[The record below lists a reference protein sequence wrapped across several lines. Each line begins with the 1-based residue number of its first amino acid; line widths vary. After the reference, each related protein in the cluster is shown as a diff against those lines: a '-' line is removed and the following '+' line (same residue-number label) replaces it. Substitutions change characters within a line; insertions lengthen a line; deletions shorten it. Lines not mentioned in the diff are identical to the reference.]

1 MTSIISV
8 EQVNQFL
15 SKAFEGREGIESPVV
30 ALMESGRAVVRLNVN
45 QNHIR
50 PGGYINGPT
59 QMGLADQ
66 AAYAAIFTRLG
77 IIPMAVTSNLT
88 INFLRPCK
96 GEWVEA
102 DARILKLGRTLA
114 VMEVIIRG
122 SASDDVSSQSI
133 VTYAIPLS

>member
-88 INFLRPCK
+88 INFL
-96 GEWVEA
+96 
-102 DARILKLGRTLA
+102 
-114 VMEVIIRG
+114 
-122 SASDDVSSQSI
+122 SSIWIMQ
-133 VTYAIPLS
+133 VVFF